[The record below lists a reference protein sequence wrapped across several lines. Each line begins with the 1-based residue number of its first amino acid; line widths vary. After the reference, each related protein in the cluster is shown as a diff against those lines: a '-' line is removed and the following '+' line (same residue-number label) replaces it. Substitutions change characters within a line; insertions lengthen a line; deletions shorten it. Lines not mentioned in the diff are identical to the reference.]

1 MRARPAMDRLDVASN
16 AAGLAGALTLLV
28 LSLTMAPETNRVS
41 PADPGAQTME
51 IALDLPVEAE
61 ASEPPSPEPLQ
72 ETPIDA
78 PQPQTLE
85 ETPPPSDAP
94 APVAAQPKPQKP
106 EKPKPKAEVRPR
118 KERESKADFKKEA
131 PEKPAGA
138 RRGETG
144 AERTSRASG
153 NASAFRACLAGAPY
167 PTSKDARLQK
177 PSGAVGIAVSGGL
190 ASVTHSSGSAL
201 LDSAARSRAVA
212 CASAAGGGS
221 LSGVV
226 VFHPR

>member
-61 ASEPPSPEPLQ
+61 ASEPRSPEPLQ

-85 ETPPPSDAP
+85 ETPPSDAP

-106 EKPKPKAEVRPR
+106 EKPTQKAEARPH
-118 KERESKADFKKEA
+118 KERDSKTDFKKEA
-131 PEKPAGA
+131 REPVAA
-138 RRGETG
+138 RRGEG
-144 AERTSRASG
+144 AAAEKSSRAAG
-153 NASAFRACLAGAPY
+153 NVSAFRACLAGAPY

-177 PSGAVGIAVSGGL
+177 PSGSVGIAISGGS
-190 ASVTHSSGSAL
+190 ASVTSSSGSAI

-212 CASAAGGGS
+212 CASAAGGGA

>member
-85 ETPPPSDAP
+85 EPPPSDAP
-94 APVAAQPKPQKP
+94 APVAAQPKSQKP

-118 KERESKADFKKEA
+118 KEHDFKADFKKEA
-131 PEKPAGA
+131 SEKPAA
-138 RRGETG
+138 APRGEAAA
-144 AERTSRASG
+144 AEKSSRAAG
-153 NASAFRACLAGAPY
+153 NVSAFRACLAGAPY

-177 PSGAVGIAVSGGL
+177 PSGSVGIAISGGS
-190 ASVTHSSGSAL
+190 ASVTSSSGSAI

-212 CASAAGGGS
+212 CASAAGGGA